1 MKAFLGIPILFECPF
16 SKAVTSTILGKDLA
30 ARNANSDA
38 KDKDGMTPMALT
50 AKLAEVVNDLAAR
63 NGSLLNGCLNLC

>member
-1 MKAFLGIPILFECPF
+1 MNAFIEIPILFSRP
-16 SKAVTSTILGKDLA
+16 VTSTILGKDLA

-50 AKLAEVVNDLAAR
+50 AKLAEVVKDLAAR
-63 NGSLLNGCLNLC
+63 NGSLNSCLNFC